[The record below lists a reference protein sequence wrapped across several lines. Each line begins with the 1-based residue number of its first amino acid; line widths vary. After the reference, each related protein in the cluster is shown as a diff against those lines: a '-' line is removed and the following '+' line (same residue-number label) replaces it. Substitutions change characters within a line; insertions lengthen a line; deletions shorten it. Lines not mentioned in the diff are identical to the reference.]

1 MIDISNENKW
11 FEYNKEMY
19 EMLPFQMHYS
29 KIKYYNT
36 NLRTIRSFVN
46 NLKENFLF
54 FKETES
60 NAQKDI
66 TLSSFLSKKLK
77 IKDSKTKNKFKNLW
91 ESHYKVYTKTL
102 TEVKINESFSL
113 IKGKRKNQ
121 IKKDNLCAIFYYKS
135 GEAILFN
142 LFGKNEGNKIF
153 QSYFVT
159 KEKEIVNINIENEDF
174 FEVLNYETL
183 NASKEN
189 VVYYKGQSN
198 EYSVLYTKTARQNN
212 LVKTVY
218 LNLENKE
225 KAVIY
230 DELDRNEQFSFIKVD
245 SRSVSHFIS
254 TIFTYHD
261 TKLKTKPNISRD
273 KWQQEVLSQLFQP
286 ESLFK
291 TKYVYNVEP
300 KDYMIQE
307 AFDLIEMNES
317 I

>member
-1 MIDISNENKW
+1 MVDISDENKW

-19 EMLPFQMHYS
+19 EMLPFQMSYS

-54 FKETES
+54 FKETEV
-60 NAQKDI
+60 NDQKEI
-66 TLSSFLSKKLK
+66 TLSSFVSKKLK
-77 IKDSKTKNKFKNLW
+77 IKETKIKNKFKNLW
-91 ESHYKVYTKTL
+91 ESRYKVYTKTL

-121 IKKDNLCAIFYYKS
+121 IKKDNLCAVFYYKS

-142 LFGKNEGNKIF
+142 LFGKNEGRKIF
-153 QSYFVT
+153 QSYFIT
-159 KEKEIVNINIENEDF
+159 KEKEIVDINIENEDF

-198 EYSVLYTKTARQNN
+198 EYSVLYTKTTRQNN
-212 LVKTVY
+212 LLKTVY
-218 LNLENKE
+218 FNMEDKK
-225 KAVIY
+225 KAIIY
-230 DELDRNEQFSFIKVD
+230 DELERNEQFSFIKVD

-261 TKLKTKPNISRD
+261 TKLEIKPNISRD
-273 KWQQEVLSQLFQP
+273 KWQQEILSQLFQP
-286 ESLFK
+286 KSLFT